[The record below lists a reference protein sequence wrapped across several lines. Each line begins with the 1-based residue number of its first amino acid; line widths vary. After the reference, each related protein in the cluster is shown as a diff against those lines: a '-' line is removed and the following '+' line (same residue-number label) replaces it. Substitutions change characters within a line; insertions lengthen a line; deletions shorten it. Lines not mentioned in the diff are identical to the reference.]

1 MHKLCN
7 LKHPGSRVRV
17 LSRRRDH
24 PTHHETELALFFTR
38 HHSSVPCL
46 GHSSS
51 RARAHSAAQFRGDR
65 RPWSRDFRPCAK
77 RALCGSSNVNQEFP
91 EGKVGKTHLVL
102 VSEAVQGV
110 EYAHLV
116 STALPFA
123 VIADDFRPTGSLES
137 GYGKRHPRGQWRLHD
152 RCGLRDRR
160 ERILHPRDPQRRSLS
175 AQGPPQ
181 RPFSLQRYGS
191 SRDRNR
197 DAFKTV
203 FGVKESIWD
212 HATDSEDRK
221 DRETA
226 RHLLVGSTPP
236 EPAHG
241 QDSCPEENGRVS
253 HPSHTSCVCAELVVL
268 LSPGFVHGQIEAS

>member
-1 MHKLCN
+1 M
-7 LKHPGSRVRV
+7 RV

-123 VIADDFRPTGSLES
+123 VIADDFCVTGVNGSFTLGTPNGDLYRLKGHHNALFHYNGMEVRVTGTVTPSKPSSASKRVS
-137 GYGKRHPRGQWRLHD
+137 GTMPQTLKIAKIEK
-152 RCGLRDRR
+152 LRD
-160 ERILHPRDPQRRSLS
+160 
-175 AQGPPQ
+175 
-181 RPFSLQRYGS
+181 
-191 SRDRNR
+191 
-197 DAFKTV
+197 T
-203 FGVKESIWD
+203 
-212 HATDSEDRK
+212 
-221 DRETA
+221 
-226 RHLLVGSTPP
+226 
-236 EPAHG
+236 
-241 QDSCPEENGRVS
+241 C
-253 HPSHTSCVCAELVVL
+253 
-268 LSPGFVHGQIEAS
+268 